1 MNFGLYL
8 PLLALMACLQHCQT
22 GRQHAISLALPAAAA
37 MGLTLLISQLLG
49 NLGLALLQPLTGPTP
64 GLPAIIIL
72 QSATALSLAW
82 LLNNKAGNA
91 SRALGLRPGWLLA
104 NNLLLSLP
112 GSWMSHAPA
121 SLGSS
126 MQSLLL
132 SVLLS
137 LLLAVFACLPTRL
150 ARSRLPAM
158 LRDLPALWLCALL
171 LALALHSLGA
181 RLS

>member
-8 PLLALMACLQHCQT
+8 PLFALLACWQHCQ
-22 GRQHAISLALPAAAA
+22 RASQRAASLAWPAAAA
-37 MGLTLLISQLLG
+37 MGLAVLISQLLG
-49 NLGLALLQPLTGPTP
+49 NLGLALLLPLTGPTQ

-72 QSATALSLAW
+72 QSASALLLAW
-82 LLNNKAGNA
+82 LLKHKAGSA
-91 SRALGLRPGWLLA
+91 SHTLGLRPGWLLA

-112 GSWMSHAPA
+112 ACWLPHSPL
-121 SLGSS
+121 SLGHS

-132 SVLLS
+132 SALLS

-150 ARSRLPAM
+150 ARSRLPAV

-171 LALALHSLGA
+171 LALALYSLGA

>member
-8 PLLALMACLQHCQT
+8 PLLALMACLQQCQT
-22 GRQHAISLALPAAAA
+22 GRQRAASQALPAAAA
-37 MGLTLLISQLLG
+37 MGLALLISQLLG
-49 NLGLALLQPLTGPTP
+49 NLGLALLLPLFGPTP
-64 GLPAIIIL
+64 GLPAIILL
-72 QSATALSLAW
+72 QTVSALLLAW
-82 LLNNKAGNA
+82 LLNSKPGTA
-91 SRALGLRPGWLLA
+91 SQTLGLHPGWLLA
-104 NNLLLSLP
+104 DNLLLSLP
-112 GSWMSHAPA
+112 GSWMTHAPA

-132 SVLLS
+132 AALLS

-158 LRDLPALWLCALL
+158 LRDQPALWLCALL

-181 RLS
+181 RLP